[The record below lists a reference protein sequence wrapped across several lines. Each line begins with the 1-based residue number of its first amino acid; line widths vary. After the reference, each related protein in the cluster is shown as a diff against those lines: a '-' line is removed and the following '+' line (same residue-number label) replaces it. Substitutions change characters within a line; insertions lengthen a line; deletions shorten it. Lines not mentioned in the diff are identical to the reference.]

1 MNIIKG
7 RHLGFCK
14 GVERAVNMAVAAAEK
29 FGKVLTYG
37 ELIHNSTMI
46 EELKKKGVFPIADER
61 SVNAGDA
68 VVIRTHGV
76 PEETYEKL
84 KEKGAN
90 IIDATCPFVK
100 NIHDK
105 VAEYEAKGYR
115 IIIIGY
121 KDHPEVRGIL
131 GWCKDASVVKSEEEI
146 DLSAGDK
153 FYVVVQT
160 TFDWD
165 TYRKIASYIEISAKN
180 SCKLVVLF
188 NSICYTTKERQGDA
202 ASVSKASDKV
212 VVVGDKNSSNTMRLK
227 GIAES
232 FGKPTFLIENA
243 NDIASVD
250 IKNTANVG
258 ILAGAS
264 TPKEL
269 ITEVLERMA
278 TTENNINVNEEKELT
293 FKELLES
300 GQFAPKSL
308 RPGIKLKVIVN
319 SADALGITV
328 SLTQAFGKNDGGFI
342 AADEVEIEGDYN
354 PENYKAGDELD
365 VVVIEKSAKSPA
377 PLINLSK
384 KAFDAIKIDDE
395 KVKGILAGEIFDMKV
410 TQAVK
415 GGLLGKIGSYT
426 IFIPASQIRMGF
438 VKNLEEYVGKT
449 LKLKALPPKEEAAV
463 SAADGETVQEA
474 PKKRRDNKRIVAS
487 ARLVIEEEKAAK
499 EDEFWSNIDINM
511 IVEGKVKRFT
521 QFGAFVSVYGYDCL
535 AHISDIAW
543 NKIKEPGDV
552 LELGKTYKFVI
563 LKADRE
569 TGKVSL
575 GYKQLQKKP
584 YELAAEKYPVGTVIH
599 GVVGRVQSFGA
610 FIEIEPGID
619 GLVHV
624 SQIGHSWIKDATQA
638 LKIGQEVDAVVTQF
652 DGNKITLSMKDLLPE
667 PEVSETE
674 TADAAEAAEKPSRA
688 DRFKKRAEGAET
700 VERKPRRAKKD
711 DGEEGQHEYVS
722 NQGGAT
728 MADLFKKLNIDNLDQ
743 E

>member
-14 GVERAVNMAVAAAEK
+14 GVERAVNMALEAAARK
-29 FGKVLTYG
+29 GKVFTYG
-37 ELIHNSTMI
+37 ELIHNRSMTDN
-46 EELKKKGVFPIADER
+46 LKAKGVIPINDLEEIK
-61 SVNAGDA
+61 SGDT
-68 VVIRTHGV
+68 VLIRTHGV
-76 PEETYEKL
+76 PENVYDAL
-84 KEKGAN
+84 ASKGAE
-90 IIDATCPFVK
+90 IIDATCPFVQ
-100 NIHDK
+100 NIHNK
-105 VAEYEAKGYR
+105 VADYSRAGYKIIVIGYR
-115 IIIIGY
+115 N
-121 KDHPEVRGIL
+121 HPEVQGIL
-131 GWCKDASVVKSEEEI
+131 GWCGDASVVKSEEEV
-146 DLSAGDK
+146 DLSCGDK

-160 TFDWD
+160 TFDWSA
-165 TYRKIASYIEISAKN
+165 YGKIAAYIENSAKK
-180 SCKLVVLF
+180 SRKSVVLF
-188 NSICYTTKERQGDA
+188 NSICYTTKERQSDA
-202 ASVSKASDKV
+202 VSVAKAAETV
-212 VVVGDKNSSNTMRLK
+212 LVVGDKNSSNTMRLK

-232 FGKPTFLIENA
+232 FSKPTFLIENA
-243 NDIASVD
+243 NDLASVD

-258 ILAGAS
+258 VLAGAS

-269 ITEVLERMA
+269 ITEVLKRMA
-278 TTENNINVNEEKELT
+278 TTENNNIVSEDKLS
-293 FKELLES
+293 FAELLAS
-300 GQFAPKSL
+300 NQYAPKSL

-319 SADALGITV
+319 SADASGISV
-328 SLTQAFGKNDGGFI
+328 SLKQALGKNDGGFI
-342 AADEVEIEGDYN
+342 SADEAEIDGDYN
-354 PENYKAGDELD
+354 PENYKTGDELD
-365 VVVIEKSAKSPA
+365 VVVIEKSSKSS
-377 PLINLSK
+377 LINLSK

-395 KVKGILAGEIFDMKV
+395 KVKGILAGEVFEMKIA
-410 TQAVK
+410 QAVK

-426 IFIPASQIRMGF
+426 VFVPASQIRMGF

-463 SAADGETVQEA
+463 EAAEGETEAKTEAA

-499 EDEFWSNIDINM
+499 EDEFWSSIDNNM

-521 QFGAFVSVYGYDCL
+521 PFGAFVSVYGYDCL

-563 LKADRE
+563 LKADRAS
-569 TGKVSL
+569 GKVSL

-624 SQIGHSWIKDATQA
+624 SQIGHGWIKDATQA

-652 DGNKITLSMKDLLPE
+652 DGNKITLSMKELLPE
-667 PEVSETE
+667 PEIAETESAESSET
-674 TADAAEAAEKPSRA
+674 AEKPSRT

-700 VERKPRRAKKD
+700 ERKPRRAKRE

-722 NQGGAT
+722 NEGGAT
-728 MADLFKKLNIDNLDQ
+728 MADLFKKLNFDNL
-743 E
+743 EEK